1 MKIILDIKNKRRASF
16 FMELLKSFDYV
27 DILKVVNDPVKE
39 RTVLDLDESFQDVK
53 LHLQGKKKLK
63 SAKTL
68 LNEL

>member
-1 MKIILDIKNKRRASF
+1 MKVILDIKNKRRASF

-39 RTVLDLDESFQDVK
+39 RSVLDLNESFQDVK